1 MRLESFVWKRF
12 EKSNRNVLNSISVF
26 KYNCRKFAQMKKKSE
41 ERIDQSKKQHND
53 SLKKQKQISFKVK
66 QTKSKTLCLA
76 SQTFSP
82 SGSESSIASL
92 K

>member
-53 SLKKQKQISFKVK
+53 SLKKTKTNIIQSKTNQKQNIM
-66 QTKSKTLCLA
+66 
-76 SQTFSP
+76 FS
-82 SGSESSIASL
+82 L
-92 K
+92 TNL